1 MIKHFNEYNNY
12 NEYDEPIFINNTP
25 VVDNDGDVWL
35 YRKIFFY
42 KNKKRS
48 RPSQFFPEPNTDDFF
63 ICRLSDLADYDDN
76 SFIIRDDKEL
86 YYSADMIINIR
97 KFLKQGP
104 FVEKSLGKTLDEVKN
119 KIDDFYISLKADE
132 FNI

>member
-1 MIKHFNEYNNY
+1 MIKNFNEYNNY
-12 NEYDEPIFINNTP
+12 HDYDEPIFINNTP

-42 KNKKRS
+42 KKNKQIRDPFNLNNDKS
-48 RPSQFFPEPNTDDFF
+48 DDFF
-63 ICRLSDLADYDDN
+63 VCRLSDLADFNDN
-76 SFIIRDDKEL
+76 SFIIRDNKKL
-86 YYSADMIINIR
+86 YYSANMIIDFRNFI
-97 KFLKQGP
+97 KSIFI
-104 FVEKSLGKTLDEVKN
+104 EKSLGKTLDEVKN